1 MIHSSRPL
9 LRRVYIGA
17 AGSAVVV
24 LVAALLVATHAF
36 GESTAGQWVQ
46 VATGSYRGDTWTLS
60 ASRGPDG
67 LCMMVDGPAF
77 QAPPGQCGFNAKP
90 PDGSFW
96 DDGLGPRTSTVSFGP
111 LPRSATQIRLFTGEV
126 IATYPLTTGLPTGRY
141 WIAFTPADAPAAQAV
156 DQPEPLDSAGHP
168 VSFKDF

>member
-1 MIHSSRPL
+1 
-9 LRRVYIGA
+9 
-17 AGSAVVV
+17 V
-24 LVAALLVATHAF
+24 LVGALLLARHAF
-36 GESTAGQWVQ
+36 SGSTTGQSVQ
-46 VATGSYRGDTWTLS
+46 VATGTYRGDTWTLS

-96 DDGLGPRTSTVSFGP
+96 DGGLGPRTSTVSFGP
-111 LPRSATQIRLFTGEV
+111 LPSSATQIRLFTGEV
-126 IATYPLTTGLPTGRY
+126 IATYSLPKGLPAGRY
-141 WIAFTPADAPAAQAV
+141 WIAFTPAAAPVSQAV

-168 VSFKDF
+168 VSFKVF